1 MSVGKNWRQ
10 TLMKLTVANQQYEH
24 FYLDVKVSMLI
35 EPERCPTP
43 SASGSPLEWISNDP
57 SSGRRGLGSLIN

>member
-10 TLMKLTVANQQYEH
+10 TLTKLTVANQQHEH

-43 SASGSPLEWISNDP
+43 SASGPPLEWISNDP
-57 SSGRRGLGSLIN
+57 TSGRRKLGSLIN